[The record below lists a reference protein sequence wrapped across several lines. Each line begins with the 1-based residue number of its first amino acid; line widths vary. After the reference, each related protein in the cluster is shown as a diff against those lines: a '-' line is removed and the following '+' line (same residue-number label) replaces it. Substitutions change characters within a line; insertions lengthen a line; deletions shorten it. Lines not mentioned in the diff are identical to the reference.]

1 MRSADVALILQIS
14 VRREPAFRR
23 MFRPTLF
30 QGELLRIPRDSRRL
44 HVLSGTAWI
53 SAAGTDVILPP
64 GSCAKL
70 TRTRSPALVSALGGE
85 PLLLEIW

>member
-1 MRSADVALILQIS
+1 
-14 VRREPAFRR
+14 

-30 QGELLRIPRDSRRL
+30 PGELLRIPRDSQRL
-44 HVLSGTAWI
+44 DVLSGTAWI
-53 SAAGTDVILPP
+53 TAAGTDVIVPP

-70 TRTRSPALVSALGGE
+70 IRTRNPALVSALGGE